1 MLRVADIAKL
11 AYDGVA
17 EKVAGVIH
25 EGTLKRVMPGEYDPN
40 TGKIE
45 DETVTDLCR
54 VIFDNERPVED
65 LFPAYVPGPTD
76 QLVYIEGLTEMQPQ
90 EGDTLEAVGK
100 SFAVT
105 KVSDILH
112 AGEFYSAIVTG

>member
-1 MLRVADIAKL
+1 MLRVADIAKR
-11 AYDGVA
+11 AYDDVA
-17 EKVAGVIH
+17 GKIAGVIH
-25 EGTLKRVMPGEYDPN
+25 EGTLKRVGEAVYDPV
-40 TGKIE
+40 TGRYE
-45 DETVTDLCR
+45 ATEETDSCR

-65 LFPAYVPGPTD
+65 LFPAYVPGPKD
-76 QLVYIEGLTEMQPQ
+76 QLAYIEGLTEMQPR
-90 EGDTLEAVGK
+90 EGDTLEATGK

>member
-1 MLRVADIAKL
+1 MLRVADIAKR

-17 EKVAGVIH
+17 GKIAGVIH
-25 EGTLKRVMPGEYDPN
+25 EGTLKRVIPGEYDPN

-45 DETVTDLCR
+45 DETVTDPCR
-54 VIFDNERPVED
+54 VIFDNQAPVED
-65 LFPAYVPGPTD
+65 IFPGFVPGPKD
-76 QLVYIEGLTEMQPQ
+76 QLAYIEGLTEMQPQ
-90 EGDTLEAVGK
+90 EGDTLEAAGK
-100 SFAVT
+100 SFSVT